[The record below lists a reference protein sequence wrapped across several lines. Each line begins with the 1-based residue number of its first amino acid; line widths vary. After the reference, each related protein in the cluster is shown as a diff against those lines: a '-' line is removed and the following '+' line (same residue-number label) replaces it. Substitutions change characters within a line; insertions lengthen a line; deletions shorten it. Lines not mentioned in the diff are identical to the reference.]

1 MRKIHASVIQS
12 WTEKFKLLN
21 INQYTEDSWVKEP
34 SEKNTRIFKDKYFST
49 IDSYTWASKDYIEKF
64 WVGVMDGKGQIQ
76 VNHKKYLSLEYQYII
91 RLEDFEENRLM
102 LIYIAKHLNG
112 SVLEDK
118 KKKEIIWSVHNRADD
133 DNIIALFNVFEKY
146 PPLTSRL
153 QCQLD
158 FALKC
163 KDRNS
168 VSWCLDNRTNK
179 YKDIKQFE
187 ENSKEFFNGKK
198 ELLYFPVWLSGYL
211 EIKANF
217 KFKTRKTNTF
227 FSIQSYDDFYLY
239 EAIQRYFSVTSR
251 VRTFQIKDKN
261 LCVFDTHRRKT
272 ITLIIKHCFKYPL
285 LGRKK
290 SLLLDFILI
299 SVLPL
304 KK

>member
-1 MRKIHASVIQS
+1 MSGKVRRLRYKSISRKEFSS
-12 WTEKFKLLN
+12 FLE
-21 INQYTEDSWVKEP
+21 EEEEP
-34 SEKNTRIFKDKYFST
+34 SAKGTRIFNVKEIGT
-49 IDSYTWASKDYIEKF
+49 IKPYARASKDYIEMF

-76 VNHKKYLSLEYQYII
+76 VNHKKNLHLEYQFII
-91 RLEDFEENRLM
+91 RLEDFEENHAM
-102 LIYIAKHLNG
+102 LINIAKNLKG
-112 SVLEDK
+112 EVLENK
-118 KKKEIIWSVHNRADD
+118 KKKEFFWSIHSRGDD
-133 DNIIALFNVFEKY
+133 ANIIALFNVFEKY

-168 VSWCLDNRTNK
+168 VPWCLDNRTKK

-187 ENSKEFFNGKK
+187 ENTKEFFKGKK
-198 ELLYFPVWLSGYL
+198 ELLYFPVWLSGYI

-239 EAIQRYFSVTSR
+239 EAIQRYFYVTSR
-251 VRTFQIKDKN
+251 LRTFQIKGKN

-272 ITLIIKHCFKYPL
+272 ISLIIKHCLKYPL
-285 LGRKK
+285 LGKK
-290 SLLLDFILI
+290 KCLLLDFILI